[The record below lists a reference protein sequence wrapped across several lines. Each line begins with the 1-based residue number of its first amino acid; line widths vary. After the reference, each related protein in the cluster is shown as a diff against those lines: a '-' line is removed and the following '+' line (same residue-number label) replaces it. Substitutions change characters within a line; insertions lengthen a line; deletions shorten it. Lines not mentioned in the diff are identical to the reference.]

1 MKPNEEFKL
10 ELTPKESYALNMI
23 KGLPEDAHYLVI
35 LTKEINGVETLVGPW
50 KTFESLLSALH
61 EEVEYRLSPRSR
73 LAPICNVIE
82 KIEAHYPEEIE
93 F

>member
-1 MKPNEEFKL
+1 
-10 ELTPKESYALNMI
+10 MI

-61 EEVEYRLSPRSR
+61 EEVEYRLS
-73 LAPICNVIE
+73 VE
-82 KIEAHYPEEIE
+82 V
-93 F
+93 